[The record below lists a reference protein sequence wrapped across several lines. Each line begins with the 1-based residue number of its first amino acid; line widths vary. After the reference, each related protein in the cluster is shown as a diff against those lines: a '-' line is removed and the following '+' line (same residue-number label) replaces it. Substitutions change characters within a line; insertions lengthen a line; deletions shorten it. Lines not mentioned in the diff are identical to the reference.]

1 MRVAQRERLASAA
14 RAQRELSAPAPA
26 HKAGGVGVLACARHS
41 DARCRCGARSTALT
55 RVLPARSAR
64 RCGASFARY
73 TRGTSALLLLACPSV
88 SACAAL
94 SAARAQCDA
103 SDGPSQFPPRPVCA
117 FPLIRN
123 PRAGAL
129 ARSEERRQQGPPP
142 QVRVRAP
149 ARSRRRPASSDRGRL
164 RRAGPPRLI
173 RANLAKI
180 SSCRIDPPTSL
191 VYGGWHGKGRKKETE
206 PRNTRVRALNR

>member
-1 MRVAQRERLASAA
+1 MCVAQRERFASAA

-103 SDGPSQFPPRPVCA
+103 SDGPSRFPPRPVCA

-142 QVRVRAP
+142 PQVRVRAP
-149 ARSRRRPASSDRGRL
+149 ARSRRRPASRATEAASAEQARLVRSSPSRELRGIAPGGREG
-164 RRAGPPRLI
+164 RSAVTSPP
-173 RANLAKI
+173 
-180 SSCRIDPPTSL
+180 SID
-191 VYGGWHGKGRKKETE
+191 
-206 PRNTRVRALNR
+206 